1 MAIRHHVREIY
12 FFVAG
17 SSFLTSLAPCNR
29 KRGVHGDDGRRAT
42 ITRFMTYAN
51 RRRAELPRTID
62 LAKIDDRIW
71 YVAFS
76 WRIPHIFW
84 WPEML
89 GPNDSV
95 ACENR
100 PRPPPI
106 PFECG
111 AWCDRY
117 AVSVQSLHLEP
128 FLCRPHH

>member
-76 WRIPHIFW
+76 WRIHHIFW
-84 WPEML
+84 WPR
-89 GPNDSV
+89 
-95 ACENR
+95 C
-100 PRPPPI
+100 
-106 PFECG
+106 
-111 AWCDRY
+111 
-117 AVSVQSLHLEP
+117 SVQTIPSPARTGHV
-128 FLCRPHH
+128 HHQSRLNVARGAIDTPLASSRCTSNP